1 MSILQQNTIN
11 APIEVKGIT
20 LHKGKIANLKIL
32 PSSPNTGI
40 TFKRV
45 DLKNDN
51 IINATFQNVSD
62 ATLCTTISNSN
73 GVSVSTIE
81 HLMAALYGKNIDN
94 AIIEIDTDEVP
105 ILDGS
110 SKNFVDAIDK
120 VGLKSS
126 ESSIKI
132 IKVLRKVEVVD
143 GTKKISIEPSNTTLE
158 IDFEI
163 DFNNPLIGSQRNSIN
178 VYETDLS
185 DIYNS
190 RTFCL
195 FEDVEKLRKMNF
207 AKGGSLDNAV
217 VVKDDKVLNKDGL
230 RNEKE
235 FVNHKILDCIGD
247 LYLSGH
253 KMVAKIVCSQGG
265 HKLTNELLRKLFRDK
280 DNFSIFELKEKNI
293 PHSFINKVALK
304 SIA

>member
-20 LHKGKIANLKIL
+20 LHKGKIATLKIL

-45 DLKNDN
+45 DLKTDN
-51 IINATFQNVSD
+51 IINANFQNVSD
-62 ATLCTTISNSN
+62 ATLCTTITNSS
-73 GVSVSTIE
+73 GASVSTIE

-110 SKNFVDAIDK
+110 SKNFVEAIDK

-126 ESSIKI
+126 ENSIKI
-132 IKVLRKVEVVD
+132 IKILRKVEVVD
-143 GTKKISIEPSNTTLE
+143 GTKKISIEPSKTKME

-163 DFNNPLIGSQRNSIN
+163 DFKNPLIGSQRNSIN

-265 HKLTNELLRKLFRDK
+265 HKLTNQLLRKVFSQNE
-280 DNFSIFELKEKNI
+280 NFSIFELKGKALPN
-293 PHSFINKVALK
+293 SFVNKAALK

>member
-195 FEDVEKLRKMNF
+195 FEDVEKLKKMNF

>member
-11 APIEVKGIT
+11 KPLQFEGVS
-20 LHKGKIANLKIL
+20 LHKGKNTKLKIV
-32 PSSPNTGI
+32 PASPNTGI
-40 TFKRV
+40 VFKRV
-45 DLKNDN
+45 DLKKNN
-51 IINATFQNVSD
+51 LINANFQNVSD
-62 ATLCTTISNSN
+62 ATLCTTITNSD

-94 AIIEIDTDEVP
+94 AVIEIDSDEVP

-110 SKNFVDAIDK
+110 SKVFVDAIDDI
-120 VGLKSS
+120 GLKSCDS
-126 ESSIKI
+126 AIKI
-132 IKVLRKVEVVD
+132 IKILKKIEIKD

-163 DFNNPLIGSQRNSIN
+163 KFNNPVIGTQRNCIN

-185 DIYNS
+185 EIYNS

-195 FEDVEKLRKMNF
+195 YEDVEKLRKLNF

-217 VVKDDKVLNKDGL
+217 VVKEDKVLNKNGL
-230 RNEKE
+230 RNKKE

-253 KMVAKIVCSQGG
+253 KVVAKLVCSQGG
-265 HKLTNELLRKLFRDK
+265 HKLTNQLLRKVFSK
-280 DNFSIFELKEKNI
+280 NENFSIIELKGKTI
-293 PHSFINKVALK
+293 PHSFISRTQLK